1 MRYFWHGF
9 QKTSNA
15 SVQFKKHVIILFWSP
30 EEDKSV
36 AGKRNFRRL
45 ASMYPTVKVKLVNI
59 SKSHTRP
66 LKHNV
71 LKTPTIL
78 LLKDG
83 KEIDRLNEVDNRTLV
98 EQLFR
103 KAQT

>member
-1 MRYFWHGF
+1 MRNFWRGF

-15 SVQFKKHVIILFWSP
+15 PVQFKKHIIILFWSP

-36 AGKRNFRRL
+36 IGKKHFKELSFR
-45 ASMYPTVKVKLVNI
+45 YPTVKVKMVNMKKAP
-59 SKSHTRP
+59 S
-66 LKHNV
+66 
-71 LKTPTIL
+71 TPTKHKVYKAPTVL

-83 KEIDRLNEVDNRTLV
+83 KEIDRLSSMDNRTLM

-103 KAQT
+103 KAQV